1 MILEHLGKKPRIHPS
16 AYVAPTATVCG
27 NVEIG
32 KDTRILFGTSIVAE
46 GGSIKIG
53 SNCIILENAVVR
65 SSPKYSTQISDHTLI
80 GPHTHV
86 VGCRIE
92 ECVFIAT
99 GASIFHGA
107 YIGRGSEV
115 RINGIVHLKT
125 QLPPNTTVPIGWIA
139 IGNPAQILPPNE
151 HDKIWAIQKPLNFPR
166 SVYEVERPPAGKT
179 VMPEITTQYSKWLG
193 THKEDVI
200 LVKKGVRS

>member
-1 MILEHLGKKPRIHPS
+1 MIIEHLGKKPRIHPS
-16 AYVAPTATVCG
+16 AYIAPSATVCG
-27 NVEIG
+27 DVENG
-32 KDTRILFGTSIVAE
+32 KETRILFNTSIIAE

-53 SNCIILENAVVR
+53 SKCIILENAVVR
-65 SSPKYSTQISDHTLI
+65 SSPKFSTHIGDHTLI

-107 YIGRGSEV
+107 NIGRGSEV

-139 IGNPAQILPPNE
+139 VGSPAQVFPPNE
-151 HDKIWAIQKPLNFPR
+151 HEKIWRVQEPLNFPK
-166 SVYEVERPPAGKT
+166 SVYGIDRPPKGET
-179 VMPEITTQYSKWLG
+179 IIPEITAQYSQWLA
-193 THKEDVI
+193 THKDDVI
-200 LVKKGVRS
+200 VDKK